1 MADFISRMIEKYA
14 GRSLEEGQELY
25 RKYFVRTKLYAAYKE
40 NVDARLT
47 GSGLEA
53 VIVAE

>member
-1 MADFISRMIEKYA
+1 MVDFIARMIEKYA

-25 RKYFVRTKLYAAYKE
+25 RKYFIRTKLYEAYKE
-40 NVDARLT
+40 DVDARLT